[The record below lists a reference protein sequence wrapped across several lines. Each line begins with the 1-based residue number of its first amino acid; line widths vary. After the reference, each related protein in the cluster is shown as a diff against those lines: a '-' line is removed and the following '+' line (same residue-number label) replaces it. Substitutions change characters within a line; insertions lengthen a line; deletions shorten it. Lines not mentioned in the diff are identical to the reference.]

1 MSKFNGREICLVG
14 IQIIVALTGKLP
26 NKFMILWL
34 YNRAPPWNKEAPS
47 KLIVPNQ
54 PIFCTKFHVYLPLRK
69 MKFPPM
75 IATFQRGND
84 RASRRN
90 SNNSNQIIING
101 AERQRWR
108 PPTKTSEHR
117 ISTDTLRPIVSSSQQ
132 RYEEFGSNIKKL
144 KSFHC
149 KKIAKW
155 VVVKDIVRKFF
166 IGGSLFAIR
175 WKASPTSPPLQ
186 GAL

>member
-117 ISTDTLRPIVSSSQQ
+117 ISTDTLRPIVSFFTTALWRVWQQ
-132 RYEEFGSNIKKL
+132 YKKIEKFSL
-144 KSFHC
+144 QKNC
-149 KKIAKW
+149 KKMSCCE
-155 VVVKDIVRKFF
+155 RH
-166 IGGSLFAIR
+166 R
-175 WKASPTSPPLQ
+175 
-186 GAL
+186 